1 MAVNVDTVY
10 KTVLYILNKE
20 QRGYMTPD
28 EFNKVGQQV
37 QLEIFEAYFEELNQL
52 QRQPQT
58 NTEFSDRVQ
67 QIQNKIAPFE
77 VEGAATFVGPA
88 PGFFYLPSDLHRLG
102 EIYYNDTTIVQP
114 VQQNEYLLINKS
126 PLTSPTLSQ
135 PIYVQRG
142 EYQSAPG
149 SPTSFPVL
157 NNKIFVYPTSIQSL
171 IKCSYV
177 KTPAQI
183 NWAFTVNSLG
193 AYIFAITGAQN
204 FELDVSEQTE
214 IILKILQYSGII
226 IRDPQI
232 VQTAAQLVQQDTVNE
247 KS

>member
-37 QLEIFEAYFEELNQL
+37 QLEIFEDYFEELNQL

-67 QIQNKIAPFE
+67 QIQNKIATFE
-77 VEGAATFVGPA
+77 VEGTATFDTS
-88 PGFFYLPSDLHRLG
+88 FFYLPSNLHRLG
-102 EIYYNDTTIVQP
+102 EIYYNDATIVQP

-126 PLTSPTLSQ
+126 PLTSPTVTH

-142 EYQSAPG
+142 EHTSAAGP
-149 SPTSFPVL
+149 PPVL
-157 NNKIFVYPTSIQSL
+157 HDKIFVYPTSIQSG

-183 NWAFTVNSLG
+183 NWAFTVNGVG
-193 AYIFAITGAQN
+193 AYIFTDTGSQN

>member
-67 QIQNKIAPFE
+67 QIQNKIATFE
-77 VEGAATFVGPA
+77 VEGTATFDTS
-88 PGFFYLPSDLHRLG
+88 FFYLPSNLHRLG

-126 PLTSPTLSQ
+126 PLTSPTLSH

-142 EYQSAPG
+142 EHTLAGP
-149 SPTSFPVL
+149 PITL
-157 NNKIFVYPTSIQSL
+157 HDKIFVYPTSIQSS

-193 AYIFAITGAQN
+193 AYIFTTTGAQN

-232 VQTAAQLVQQDTVNE
+232 VQTAAQLVAQDTVNE

>member
-67 QIQNKIAPFE
+67 QIQNKIATFE
-77 VEGAATFVGPA
+77 VEGTATFDTS
-88 PGFFYLPSDLHRLG
+88 FFYLPSNLHRLG

-126 PLTSPTLSQ
+126 RLTAPTISH

-142 EYQSAPG
+142 EH
-149 SPTSFPVL
+149 T
-157 NNKIFVYPTSIQSL
+157 
-171 IKCSYV
+171 
-177 KTPAQI
+177 
-183 NWAFTVNSLG
+183 
-193 AYIFAITGAQN
+193 
-204 FELDVSEQTE
+204 
-214 IILKILQYSGII
+214 
-226 IRDPQI
+226 
-232 VQTAAQLVQQDTVNE
+232 
-247 KS
+247 

>member
-10 KTVLYILNKE
+10 KTVFYIRNKE

-67 QIQNKIAPFE
+67 QIQNKIATFE
-77 VEGAATFVGPA
+77 VEGTASFDTS
-88 PGFFYLPSDLHRLG
+88 FFYLPSDLHRLG

-126 PLTSPTLSQ
+126 PLTSPTVTH

-142 EYQSAPG
+142 EHTLAGP
-149 SPTSFPVL
+149 PITL
-157 NNKIFVYPTSIQSL
+157 HDKIFVYPTSIQSS

-183 NWAFTVNSLG
+183 NWAFTVNSVG
-193 AYIFAITGAQN
+193 AYIFTDTGAQN
-204 FELDVSEQTE
+204 FEIDISEQTE

>member
-67 QIQNKIAPFE
+67 QIQNKIATFE
-77 VEGAATFVGPA
+77 VEGTATFDTS
-88 PGFFYLPSDLHRLG
+88 FFYLPSNLHRLG

-126 PLTSPTLSQ
+126 PLTSPTLSH

-142 EYQSAPG
+142 EHTSAAGP
-149 SPTSFPVL
+149 PPVL
-157 NNKIFVYPTSIQSL
+157 HDKIFVYPTSIQSS

-177 KTPAQI
+177 KTPAQV

-193 AYIFAITGAQN
+193 AYIFDETSVNTKN

-232 VQTAAQLVQQDTVNE
+232 VQTAAQLVAQDTVNE

>member
-67 QIQNKIAPFE
+67 QIQNKIAAFE
-77 VEGAATFVGPA
+77 VEGTATFDTS
-88 PGFFYLPSDLHRLG
+88 FFYLPSDLHRLG
-102 EIYYNDTTIVQP
+102 EIYHNDKTIVQP

-126 PLTSPTLSQ
+126 PLTSPTINH

-142 EYQSAPG
+142 EHQSAAGP
-149 SPTSFPVL
+149 PPVL
-157 NNKIFVYPTSIQSL
+157 HDKIFVYPTSIQSG

-183 NWAFTVNSLG
+183 NWAFTVNGVG
-193 AYIFAITGAQN
+193 AYIFTDTGAQN

>member
-67 QIQNKIAPFE
+67 QIQNKIATFE
-77 VEGAATFVGPA
+77 VEGTATFQGPI

-102 EIYYNDTTIVQP
+102 EIYYNDITIVQP

-126 PLTSPTLSQ
+126 PLTSPTLSH

-142 EYQSAPG
+142 EHTLAGP
-149 SPTSFPVL
+149 PVTL
-157 NNKIFVYPTSIQSL
+157 HDKIFVYPTSISSL

-193 AYIFAITGAQN
+193 AYIFTDTGAQN

-232 VQTAAQLVQQDTVNE
+232 VQTAAQLVAQDTVNE

>member
-67 QIQNKIAPFE
+67 QIQNKIATFE
-77 VEGAATFVGPA
+77 VEGTATFDTS
-88 PGFFYLPSDLHRLG
+88 FFYLPSNLHRLG

-142 EYQSAPG
+142 EHTSAAGP
-149 SPTSFPVL
+149 PPVL
-157 NNKIFVYPTSIQSL
+157 HDKIFVYPTSIQSS

-193 AYIFAITGAQN
+193 AYIFDETSVNTKN

-232 VQTAAQLVQQDTVNE
+232 VQTAAQLVAQDTVNE

>member
-67 QIQNKIAPFE
+67 QIQNKIATFE
-77 VEGAATFVGPA
+77 VEGTATFDTS
-88 PGFFYLPSDLHRLG
+88 FFYLPSDLHRLG

-126 PLTSPTLSQ
+126 PLTSPTLSH

-142 EYQSAPG
+142 EHTLAGP
-149 SPTSFPVL
+149 PITL
-157 NNKIFVYPTSIQSL
+157 HDKIFVYPTSIQSS

-193 AYIFAITGAQN
+193 AYIFTTTGAQN

-232 VQTAAQLVQQDTVNE
+232 VQTAAQLVAQDTVNE

>member
-67 QIQNKIAPFE
+67 QIQNKIATFE
-77 VEGAATFVGPA
+77 VEGTATFDTS
-88 PGFFYLPSDLHRLG
+88 FFYLPSDLHRLG

-126 PLTSPTLSQ
+126 PLTSPTLSH

-142 EYQSAPG
+142 EHTLAGP
-149 SPTSFPVL
+149 PITL
-157 NNKIFVYPTSIQSL
+157 HDKIFVYPTSIQSS

-177 KTPAQI
+177 KTPAQV

-193 AYIFAITGAQN
+193 AYIFDETSVNTKN

-232 VQTAAQLVQQDTVNE
+232 VQTAAQLVAQDTVNE

>member
-67 QIQNKIAPFE
+67 QIQNKIATFE
-77 VEGAATFVGPA
+77 VEGAATYDEN
-88 PGFFYLPSDLHRLG
+88 GFFYLPSNLHRLG
-102 EIYYNDTTIVQP
+102 EIYYNGTTIVQP

-142 EYQSAPG
+142 EHTSAVGP
-149 SPTSFPVL
+149 PPVL
-157 NNKIFVYPTSIQSL
+157 HDKIFVYPTTIKEDS

-177 KTPAQI
+177 RTPVQI

-193 AYIFAITGAQN
+193 AYIFTTTGAQN

-232 VQTAAQLVQQDTVNE
+232 VQTAAQLVAQDTVNE

>member
-77 VEGAATFVGPA
+77 VEGTATFDTS
-88 PGFFYLPSDLHRLG
+88 FFYLPSNLHRLG

-142 EYQSAPG
+142 EHQSVPG

-193 AYIFAITGAQN
+193 AYIFAITGSQN

>member
-67 QIQNKIAPFE
+67 QIQNKIATFE
-77 VEGAATFVGPA
+77 VEGTATFDTS
-88 PGFFYLPSDLHRLG
+88 FFYLPSDLHRLG
-102 EIYYNDTTIVQP
+102 EVYYNDTTIVQP

-126 PLTSPTLSQ
+126 RLTAPTISH
-135 PIYVQRG
+135 PIYIQRG
-142 EYQSAPG
+142 EHTLAGP
-149 SPTSFPVL
+149 PVTL
-157 NNKIFVYPTSIQSL
+157 HDKIFVYPAGTSGIQSNV
-171 IKCSYV
+171 KCSYV

-183 NWAFTVNSLG
+183 DWAFTVNGVG
-193 AYIFAITGAQN
+193 AYIFDSANATN
-204 FELDVSEQTE
+204 FEIDISEQTE

>member
-1 MAVNVDTVY
+1 
-10 KTVLYILNKE
+10 
-20 QRGYMTPD
+20 MTPD

-37 QLEIFEAYFEELNQL
+37 QLEIFESYFEELNQL

-67 QIQNKIAPFE
+67 QIQNKIATFE
-77 VEGAATFVGPA
+77 VEGTAVFENS
-88 PGFFYLPSDLHRLG
+88 FSYFYLPSNLHRLG

-114 VQQNEYLLINKS
+114 VQQSEYLLINRS

-142 EYQSAPG
+142 EHTSAAGP
-149 SPTSFPVL
+149 PPVL
-157 NNKIFVYPTSIQSL
+157 HDKIFVYPTSIKSL

-183 NWAFTVNSLG
+183 NWTFTVNALG
-193 AYIFAITGAQN
+193 AYIFTTTGAQN
-204 FELDVSEQTE
+204 FEIDVSEQTE
-214 IILKILQYSGII
+214 IILKILQYSGVI

-232 VQTAAQLVQQDTVNE
+232 VQAAAQLVAQDTVNE

>member
-77 VEGAATFVGPA
+77 VEGTATFDTS
-88 PGFFYLPSDLHRLG
+88 FFYLPSNLHRLG
-102 EIYYNDTTIVQP
+102 EIYYNDATIVQP

-126 PLTSPTLSQ
+126 RLTAPTISH

-142 EYQSAPG
+142 EHTSAAGP
-149 SPTSFPVL
+149 PPVL
-157 NNKIFVYPTSIQSL
+157 HDKIFVYPTSIQTS

-177 KTPAQI
+177 KVPDQI
-183 NWAFTVNSLG
+183 NWAFTVNGVG
-193 AYIFAITGAQN
+193 AYVFTETGAVY
-204 FELDVSEQTE
+204 FELDASEQTE

>member
-67 QIQNKIAPFE
+67 QIQNKIATFE
-77 VEGAATFVGPA
+77 VEGTTSFDTS
-88 PGFFYLPSDLHRLG
+88 FFYLPSDLHRLG

-126 PLTSPTLSQ
+126 RLTAPTISH

-142 EYQSAPG
+142 EHTLAGP
-149 SPTSFPVL
+149 PVTL
-157 NNKIFVYPTSIQSL
+157 HDKIFVYPTSIQTS

-183 NWAFTVNSLG
+183 NWAFTVNGVG
-193 AYIFAITGAQN
+193 AYIFDGNSATN
-204 FELDVSEQTE
+204 FEVDISEQTE
-214 IILKILQYSGII
+214 IILKILLFV
-226 IRDPQI
+226 D
-232 VQTAAQLVQQDTVNE
+232 LLL
-247 KS
+247 

>member
-67 QIQNKIAPFE
+67 QIQNKIATFE
-77 VEGAATFVGPA
+77 VEGTATFDTS
-88 PGFFYLPSDLHRLG
+88 FFYLPSNLHRLG

-142 EYQSAPG
+142 EHTSAVGP
-149 SPTSFPVL
+149 PPVL
-157 NNKIFVYPTSIQSL
+157 HDKIFVYPTSIQDL

-193 AYIFAITGAQN
+193 AYIFTDTGAQN

-232 VQTAAQLVQQDTVNE
+232 VQTAMAQINKEEVNE
-247 KS
+247 KK

>member
-10 KTVLYILNKE
+10 KTVLFILNKE

-37 QLEIFEAYFEELNQL
+37 QLEIFENYFEELNQL

-58 NTEFSDRVQ
+58 NTEFSDRVF

-77 VEGAATFVGPA
+77 VEATA
-88 PGFFYLPSDLHRLG
+88 TYTSNYFYLPSDLHRLG
-102 EIYYNDTTIVQP
+102 VVYFNDATIIQP

-126 PLTSPTLSQ
+126 PLTSPTTTH

-142 EYQSAPG
+142 EHQSSAGP
-149 SPTSFPVL
+149 PPVL
-157 NNKIFVYPTSIQSL
+157 HDKIHVYPASIQTGV
-171 IKCSYV
+171 KCSYV

-183 NWAFTVNSLG
+183 TWNYSVLGNG
-193 AYIFAITGAQN
+193 AYQFTASGSQN

-214 IILKILQYSGII
+214 IILKILQYSGVI

-232 VQTAAQLVQQDTVNE
+232 VQTAAALVQQDTVNE

>member
-67 QIQNKIAPFE
+67 QIQNKIATFE
-77 VEGAATFVGPA
+77 VEGTAAFDTS
-88 PGFFYLPSDLHRLG
+88 FFYLPSDLHRLG

-126 PLTSPTLSQ
+126 PLTSPTLSH

-142 EYQSAPG
+142 EHTLAGP
-149 SPTSFPVL
+149 PITL
-157 NNKIFVYPTSIQSL
+157 HDKIFVYPTSIQSS

-193 AYIFAITGAQN
+193 AYIFTTTGAQN

-232 VQTAAQLVQQDTVNE
+232 VQTAAQLVAQDTVNE

>member
-67 QIQNKIAPFE
+67 QIQNKIATFE
-77 VEGAATFVGPA
+77 VEGTATFQGPI

-102 EIYYNDTTIVQP
+102 EIYYNDITIVQP

-142 EYQSAPG
+142 EHTLAGP
-149 SPTSFPVL
+149 PVTL
-157 NNKIFVYPTSIQSL
+157 HDKIFVYPTSIQDL

-193 AYIFAITGAQN
+193 AYIFTDTGAQN

-232 VQTAAQLVQQDTVNE
+232 VQTAAQLVAQDTVNE

>member
-67 QIQNKIAPFE
+67 QIQNKIATFE
-77 VEGAATFVGPA
+77 VEGTATFDTS
-88 PGFFYLPSDLHRLG
+88 FFYLPSNLHRLG

-126 PLTSPTLSQ
+126 PLTSPTLSH

-142 EYQSAPG
+142 EHTLAGP
-149 SPTSFPVL
+149 PITL
-157 NNKIFVYPTSIQSL
+157 HDKIFVYPTSIQSS

-193 AYIFAITGAQN
+193 AYIFDETSVNTKN

-232 VQTAAQLVQQDTVNE
+232 VQTAAQLVAQDTVNE

>member
-37 QLEIFEAYFEELNQL
+37 QLEIFEAYFEELNQI
-52 QRQPQT
+52 QRQPQS

-77 VEGAATFVGPA
+77 VEGAASFDTS
-88 PGFFYLPSDLHRLG
+88 FFYLPSNLHRLG

-126 PLTSPTLSQ
+126 PLTSPTVTH

-142 EYQSAPG
+142 EHTLAGP
-149 SPTSFPVL
+149 PITL
-157 NNKIFVYPTSIQSL
+157 HDKIFVYPTSIQTG

-183 NWAFTVNSLG
+183 NWAFTINGATG
-193 AYIFAITGAQN
+193 AYIFDVNNATN
-204 FELDVSEQTE
+204 FEIDISEQTD
-214 IILKILQYSGII
+214 IILKILQYSGVI

-232 VQTAAQLVQQDTVNE
+232 VQTASALAQQDAVNE